1 MKKVI
6 SYRELQVWKISKQL
20 AVKTYKLTNYLPS
33 IERFS
38 LCDQMKRAAISV
50 PSNIAEGQQRSSTKD
65 FIHFLFIS
73 KGSVSE
79 LITQLEITEELYPE
93 LEELIEPLISEYT
106 GISVKL
112 ANLIKSLKIK
122 LKENKKDRK

>member
-1 MKKVI
+1 
-6 SYRELQVWKISKQL
+6 
-20 AVKTYKLTNYLPS
+20 
-33 IERFS
+33 
-38 LCDQMKRAAISV
+38 MKRAAVSV

-93 LEELIEPLISEYT
+93 LEELIEPLIREYI

-122 LKENKKDRK
+122 LNENKKDRKLTITTSR

>member
-1 MKKVI
+1 
-6 SYRELQVWKISKQL
+6 
-20 AVKTYKLTNYLPS
+20 
-33 IERFS
+33 
-38 LCDQMKRAAISV
+38 MKRAAISV